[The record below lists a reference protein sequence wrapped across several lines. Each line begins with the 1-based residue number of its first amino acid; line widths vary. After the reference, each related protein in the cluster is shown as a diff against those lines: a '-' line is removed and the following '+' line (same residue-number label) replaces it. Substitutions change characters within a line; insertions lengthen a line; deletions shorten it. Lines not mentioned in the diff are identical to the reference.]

1 MNKFKKFVRSPIGQ
15 CLLVLVLLGSM
26 TTTAWAD
33 LESGMHDLQAKILS
47 ISTPLAI
54 IFLII
59 AAWQKA
65 MGNNTLFFAALVGT
79 VIMFA
84 APQIVDFIRIS
95 FGS

>member
-1 MNKFKKFVRSPIGQ
+1 MRKLNKFVQSGVGQ
-15 CLLVLVLLGSM
+15 CLLVLVMLCAL

-33 LESGMHDLQAKILS
+33 LESGMTDLQSKILS

-65 MGNNTLFFAALVGT
+65 LGNSAFFFAALIGT

-84 APQIVDFIRIS
+84 APQIVEFISVS
-95 FGS
+95 FGG

>member
-1 MNKFKKFVRSPIGQ
+1 MRKLNKFVQSGAGQ
-15 CLLVLVLLGSM
+15 CLLVLALLCCL
-26 TTTAWAD
+26 TTSAWAD
-33 LESGMHDLQAKILS
+33 LETGMEDLQSKILS

-84 APQIVDFIRIS
+84 APQIVEFIRIS

>member
-1 MNKFKKFVRSPIGQ
+1 MRKRTNFLQSRWVQ
-15 CLLVLVLLGSM
+15 CLMLVLVLCMIS
-26 TTTAWAD
+26 TPAWAD
-33 LESGMHDLQAKILS
+33 LESGMEDLQSKILS

-65 MGNNTLFFAALVGT
+65 MGNNTLFFATLVGT

-84 APQIVDFIRIS
+84 APQIVEFIRIS
-95 FGS
+95 FGG

>member
-1 MNKFKKFVRSPIGQ
+1 MVLA
-15 CLLVLVLLGSM
+15 LLCAL

-33 LESGMHDLQAKILS
+33 LESGMEDLQSKILS

-65 MGNNTLFFAALVGT
+65 LGNSTFFFAALIGT

-84 APQIVDFIRIS
+84 APQIVEFISVS
-95 FGS
+95 FGG

>member
-1 MNKFKKFVRSPIGQ
+1 MRKLNKFVQSQMGQ
-15 CLLVLVLLGSM
+15 CLLVLALLCVL

-33 LESGMHDLQAKILS
+33 LESGMEDLQSKILS

-54 IFLII
+54 IFLIV

-65 MGNNTLFFAALVGT
+65 MGNNMFFFAALIGT

-95 FGS
+95 FGG

>member
-1 MNKFKKFVRSPIGQ
+1 MLKLNKFIQSQMGQ
-15 CLLVLVLLGSM
+15 CLLVLVLLCAF

-33 LESGMHDLQAKILS
+33 LESGMDDLQSKVLT

-65 MGNNTLFFAALVGT
+65 MGNDRLFFAALIGT

-84 APQIVDFIRIS
+84 APQIVEFIRIS

>member
-1 MNKFKKFVRSPIGQ
+1 MQKLNKFVQSRMGQ
-15 CLLVLVLLGSM
+15 CLMVLVLLCAL

-33 LESGMHDLQAKILS
+33 LESGMADLQSKILT

-65 MGNNTLFFAALVGT
+65 LGNPTLFFAALIGT

-84 APQIVDFIRIS
+84 APQIVEFISVS
-95 FGS
+95 FGG